1 MTTLKRISL
10 LLALGACLAA
20 AGCGS
25 DDEGGK
31 KISAATAAALAAQL
45 DKVQERLDNG
55 SEGACKDILEG
66 PRGPNKAAVQQLID
80 GLPNDVDPDVREA
93 TQESFDNLW
102 SLVESKCQELQADE
116 PAQTT
121 PTDTQTDTT
130 PTETETQPTET
141 TPPPTDTEPTTPD
154 QQPLPPEGDGDNGG
168 TIPPDENENGNGNG
182 NGNGG
187 GGVGPGA
194 AKEKKEKGE

>member
-1 MTTLKRISL
+1 VTTLKRIALVLSL
-10 LLALGACLAA
+10 CACLAA

-31 KISAATAAALAAQL
+31 QIPAATAAALEQQL
-45 DKVQERLDNG
+45 DGVQARLDNG
-55 SEGACKDILEG
+55 SPGACTDILEG
-66 PRGPNKAAVQQLID
+66 TRGPNRAAAQQLID

-93 TQESFDNLW
+93 LQESFDNLW
-102 SLVESKCQELQADE
+102 SLVESKCEDLQADE

-141 TPPPTDTEPTTPD
+141 TPPPTETEPTTPD
-154 QQPLPPEGDGDNGG
+154 EQPLPPDGDGDNGG
-168 TIPPDENENGNGNG
+168 AIPPDGNGNG
-182 NGNGG
+182 NENGNG

>member
-1 MTTLKRISL
+1 VTTLKRIALVLS
-10 LLALGACLAA
+10 LGACLAA

-31 KISAATAAALAAQL
+31 QIPAATAAALKDQLNRAQ
-45 DKVQERLDNG
+45 DRLDNG
-55 SEGACKDILEG
+55 TEGACRDILEG
-66 PRGPNKAAVQQLID
+66 PRGPNRAAAQQLID
-80 GLPNDVDPDVREA
+80 SLPNDVDPDVRQA
-93 TQESFDNLW
+93 LQESFDNLW
-102 SLVESKCQELQADE
+102 SLVESKCEDLQADE

-121 PTDTQTDTT
+121 PTDTQTATT

-154 QQPLPPEGDGDNGG
+154 EQPLPPEGDGDNGG
-168 TIPPDENENGNGNG
+168 TIPPDGNGNENGN
-182 NGNGG
+182 G

-194 AKEKKEKGE
+194 AKGKKEKGE

>member
-1 MTTLKRISL
+1 MTTLKRIALVLSL
-10 LLALGACLAA
+10 CACLAA

-31 KISAATAAALAAQL
+31 QIPAATAAALEAQL
-45 DKVQERLDNG
+45 EKVQERLDNG
-55 SEGACKDILEG
+55 TEGACRDILEA
-66 PRGPNKAAVQQLID
+66 PPARGPNRAAVQQLID
-80 GLPNDVDPDVREA
+80 GLPNDVDPDVRQA
-93 TQESFDNLW
+93 LQESFDNLW
-102 SLVESKCQELQADE
+102 SLVESKCEDLQADE
-116 PAQTT
+116 PTQTT

-154 QQPLPPEGDGDNGG
+154 EQPLPPEGDGDNGG
-168 TIPPDENENGNGNG
+168 TIPPEGNGNENGN
-182 NGNGG
+182 G

-194 AKEKKEKGE
+194 AKEKKEKGK

>member
-10 LLALGACLAA
+10 LFALGACLAA

-80 GLPNDVDPDVREA
+80 GLPNDVDPDVRDA
-93 TQESFDNLW
+93 LQESFDNLW
-102 SLVESKCQELQADE
+102 SLVESECQDLTPDE
-116 PAQTT
+116 P
-121 PTDTQTDTT
+121 TQTETQTQTEETT
-130 PTETETQPTET
+130 PTETESVPTET
-141 TPPPTDTEPTTPD
+141 TPPPTETTPPATETTPPD
-154 QQPLPPEGDGDNGG
+154 GNGNSGGAIPPE
-168 TIPPDENENGNGNG
+168 GNGNG

-187 GGVGPGA
+187 GVGPGA
-194 AKEKKEKGE
+194 TEQKTEKGE

>member
-1 MTTLKRISL
+1 MTSFKRITLVLSL
-10 LLALGACLAA
+10 CACLAA

-31 KISAATAAALAAQL
+31 QLPANTAAALEDQL
-45 DKVQERLDNG
+45 NRVQDRLDNG
-55 SEGACKDILEG
+55 TEGACRDILEG
-66 PRGPNKAAVQQLID
+66 PRGPNRAAVQQLLD
-80 GLPNDVDPDVREA
+80 GLPNEVDPDVREA

-102 SLVESKCQELQADE
+102 SLVESKCEELRADE

-121 PTDTQTDTT
+121 PTDTQTETT

-168 TIPPDENENGNGNG
+168 TVPPEENGNGNG
-182 NGNGG
+182 NG

-194 AKEKKEKGE
+194 AKEKREKGE

>member
-10 LLALGACLAA
+10 LIALGACLAA

-31 KISAATAAALAAQL
+31 RIPADTAAALEAQL

-55 SEGACKDILEG
+55 TAGACKDILEG
-66 PRGPNKAAVQQLID
+66 PRGPNRAAAQELID
-80 GLPNDVDPDVREA
+80 GLPGDVDPDVREA
-93 TQESFDNLW
+93 LQESFDNLW
-102 SLVESKCQELQADE
+102 SLVESKCEELTPDE

-121 PTDTQTDTT
+121 PTEQETTTTET
-130 PTETETQPTET
+130 PTETTET
-141 TPPPTDTEPTTPD
+141 IPPPTETEPTTPEE
-154 QQPLPPEGDGDNGG
+154 QPLPPDGDGENGG
-168 TIPPDENENGNGNG
+168 AIPPDGN
-182 NGNGG
+182 G

-194 AKEKKEKGE
+194 TKEKKEKGK

>member
-10 LLALGACLAA
+10 LLALGACLVA

-31 KISAATAAALAAQL
+31 KIPAATAAALEAQL
-45 DKVQERLDNG
+45 EKVQARLDNG
-55 SEGACKDILEG
+55 TAGACKDILEA
-66 PRGPNKAAVQQLID
+66 PPATGPNRAAVQQQID

-93 TQESFDNLW
+93 LQESFDNLW
-102 SLVESKCQELQADE
+102 SLVESKCENLKPDE

-121 PTDTQTDTT
+121 TQPEPETTTPDTDTQPTT
-130 PTETETQPTET
+130 PTTPTT
-141 TPPPTDTEPTTPD
+141 PTDTEPTTPD
-154 QQPLPPEGDGDNGG
+154 EAPLSPEGDGNNGG
-168 TIPPDENENGNGNG
+168 AIPPDGN
-182 NGNGG
+182 G

-194 AKEKKEKGE
+194 EKQKKEKDE

>member
-31 KISAATAAALAAQL
+31 QIPAAQAQQL
-45 DKVQERLDNG
+45 EVQLGIVQDRLDNG
-55 SEGACKDILEG
+55 TEGACKDILSAEDA
-66 PRGPNKAAVQQLID
+66 NDDAVTRILNS
-80 GLPNDVDPDVREA
+80 LPNDVDPDVRDALE
-93 TQESFDNLW
+93 ESFDNLW
-102 SLVESKCQELQADE
+102 SLVEGKCQGLKPNE

-121 PTDTQTDTT
+121 TQPEPETTTTDTVTQPTT
-130 PTETETQPTET
+130 PTTPTT
-141 TPPPTDTEPTTPD
+141 PTDTEPTTPD
-154 QQPLPPEGDGDNGG
+154 EAPLPPDGNGNNGG
-168 TIPPDENENGNGNG
+168 AIPPDGN
-182 NGNGG
+182 G

-194 AKEKKEKGE
+194 EKQKKEKGE